1 MERYEPVSKKC
12 NFMLHGADYN
22 PEQWMHIPGI
32 LNEDMRLM
40 KLANCNVVSIGMFSW
55 SFLEPEEGK
64 FEFAWLD
71 EIMDKLYSNG
81 VHVILS
87 TPSGAR
93 PAWMSQKYP
102 EVLRVK
108 ENRIRNL
115 HGERHNHCY
124 TSPIYREK
132 VRIINT
138 KLAERYKNHP
148 ALIMWHVSNEY
159 EGECHCELCQ
169 QEFRQWLKVKY
180 NGDLDKLN
188 KTWWT
193 GFWSHTYTDW
203 SQIESPALQG
213 EINLHGLNLDWRRF
227 VTYKTLDFFKTETIP
242 LREITPEIPITTNF
256 HEYVD
261 IANSINYWE
270 FAPYLDVISW
280 DNYPYWHG
288 QRPEPLEACRRAFI
302 HDINRSLKGG
312 KPFMMMESSPSATN
326 WQPVAKLRRPGMHI
340 LGSIQAIAHGSDT
353 VQYFQW
359 RKSRGSSEK
368 FHGAVVDHCGHENTR
383 VFKEVSKVG
392 EILSKLNSVVGTS
405 VDSEVAVIYDWENC
419 WAMEDAQGPRKEKK
433 DYFETCVNHYK
444 AFWHMG
450 VPVDVVSMDVD
461 FSKYKLVVAPMLY
474 MVRRGVGE
482 RIEEFVKNGGT
493 FVTTYWSGIV
503 DENDL
508 CFLGGFP
515 GPLRKVTGI
524 WSEEID
530 ALYDGE
536 VNYVEFENNNEL
548 GMAGKYEAS
557 IFCDLIHAET
567 AKVLA
572 KYKNDFYA
580 GMSAVT
586 ENLFHNGKAYY
597 IAFRSNGEFLL
608 NFYEKIAKDCNLKRV
623 INTELPYGV
632 TAQMRTDG
640 ENKFIFVSNFTPDK
654 KSVNLNEMIFRDMET
669 GNKVENSLE
678 LDKYGIRILQKIN

>member
-1 MERYEPVSKKC
+1 MKRYEPISKKC

-22 PEQWMHIPGI
+22 PEQWEHIPGI
-32 LNEDMRLM
+32 WNEDMRLM
-40 KLANCNVVSIGMFSW
+40 KLANCNVVSMGMFSW
-55 SFLEPEEGK
+55 SALEPEEGK

-71 EIMDKLYSNG
+71 EIMDKLYKSG
-81 VHVILS
+81 VYVILS

-102 EVLRVK
+102 EVLRVR

-124 TSPIYREK
+124 TSQIYREK

-169 QEFRQWLKVKY
+169 QEFRQWLKEKY

-188 KTWWT
+188 KAWWT
-193 GFWSHTYTDW
+193 GFWSHTYTEW
-203 SQIESPALQG
+203 SQIESPSLQG
-213 EINLHGLNLDWRRF
+213 ETNLHGLNLDWKRF
-227 VTYKTLDFFKTETIP
+227 VTYKTVDFFKWETVP
-242 LREITPEIPITTNF
+242 LREIAPEIPITTNF
-256 HEYVD
+256 HEYVN
-261 IANSINYWE
+261 IANSLNYWE

-288 QRPEPLEACRRAFI
+288 QRPEPLEASRRAFI

-326 WQPVAKLRRPGMHI
+326 WQPVAKLRRPGMHV
-340 LGSIQAIAHGSDT
+340 LASLQAIAHGSDT

-392 EILSKLNSVVGTS
+392 EILSKLDSVVGTS
-405 VDSEVAVIYDWENC
+405 VQPEVAIIYDWENC

-444 AFWHMG
+444 AFWEMG
-450 VPVDVVSMDVD
+450 VPVDVVNMDAD
-461 FSKYKLVVAPMLY
+461 FLKYKLVVAPMLY
-474 MVRRGVGE
+474 MVKKGVGE
-482 RIEEFVKNGGT
+482 RIEEFVKAGGT

-524 WSEEID
+524 WSEELD

-536 VNYVEFENNNEL
+536 VNYVQFKSDNEL
-548 GMAGKYEAS
+548 GMAGEYQAS

-572 KYKNDFYA
+572 TYKNDFYA
-580 GMSAVT
+580 GMPAVT
-586 ENLFHNGKAYY
+586 ENIFHKGKAYY
-597 IAFRSNGEFLL
+597 IAFRSNEDFLL
-608 NFYEKIAKDCNLKRV
+608 NFYKKIAQDCNLKRA
-623 INTELPYGV
+623 INAELPQGV

-640 ENKFIFVSNFTPDK
+640 EKDFIFISNFTADK
-654 KSVNLNEMIFRDMET
+654 KSVNLNKNIFKDMET
-669 GNKVENSLE
+669 GNKVEKI
-678 LDKYGIRILQKIN
+678 LDLDAYGMKILQNIR